1 LLLLIVVEAEKL
13 EETQNQL
20 HSNNNSPELL
30 SSLQNLGLT
39 NYESKAY
46 LALLSLGPC
55 DARQLCGQ
63 SGVPS
68 SKIYS
73 IMEKFE
79 LLGLVE
85 VQQSKPA
92 KFKVLEP
99 SLGLDRL
106 LKNREKEILSI
117 KDTLPLLESELDNI
131 FSKQSNEVGVDEP
144 FFFNLQTGMKN
155 HIQKHLPYL
164 AAARV
169 ETLSYFET
177 TCLLGARVYGH
188 SVKRDIINNIQR
200 NSISSKIVFGTE
212 NKKLV
217 EGFLKGLPDSANIE
231 LKITK
236 QIHAPFHVIDKKS
249 VIIVVDNPL
258 FREGRI
264 ASIHVVGRN
273 LANELHEGYRSLWDS
288 AKGL

>member
-1 LLLLIVVEAEKL
+1 M
-13 EETQNQL
+13 EEMQDQEYR
-20 HSNNNSPELL
+20 NNNPKLL
-30 SSLQNLGLT
+30 ASLQSLGLT

-46 LALLSLGPC
+46 LALLSLGIC
-55 DARQLCGQ
+55 DARQLCTQ

-68 SKIYS
+68 SKIYT

-79 LLGLVE
+79 LLGLVA
-85 VQQSKPA
+85 VQKSKPA

-117 KDTLPLLESELDNI
+117 KDTLPLLESELNNT
-131 FSKQSNEVGVDEP
+131 FSNQSNKVGVDEP
-144 FFFNLQTGMKN
+144 FFNLQIGMKN

-164 AAARV
+164 AAARI

-177 TCLLGARVYGH
+177 TCLMGAKVYGH

-200 NSISSKIVFGTE
+200 NSISSKVIFGTE
-212 NKKLV
+212 NKKIV

-231 LKITK
+231 FKTTK
-236 QIHAPFHVIDKKS
+236 QINAPFHVIDKKS

-264 ASIHVVGRN
+264 ASIHAVGRN
-273 LANELHEGYRSLWDS
+273 LANELHGGYRSLWDS

>member
-1 LLLLIVVEAEKL
+1 MQDQAYS
-13 EETQNQL
+13 ND
-20 HSNNNSPELL
+20 NNNNPKLL
-30 SSLQNLGLT
+30 SSLQSLGLT

-46 LALLSLGPC
+46 LALLSLGIC
-55 DARQLCGQ
+55 DARRLCAQ

-68 SKIYS
+68 SKIYT

-92 KFKVLEP
+92 KFKALEP
-99 SLGLDRL
+99 SLAVDRL
-106 LKNREKEILSI
+106 LKNREREILSI
-117 KDTLPLLESELDNI
+117 KDTLPLLESELDTI
-131 FSKQSNEVGVDEP
+131 FSKQSDKGGSNDEP
-144 FFFNLQTGMKN
+144 FFNLQFGMKN
-155 HIQKHLPYL
+155 HIQNHLPYL
-164 AAARV
+164 ADARV

-177 TCLLGARVYGH
+177 TCLLGAKVYGH
-188 SVKRDIINNIQR
+188 SVKREIINNIQH
-200 NSISSKIVFGTE
+200 NNMSSKVIFGTE
-212 NKKLV
+212 DKKLV

-249 VIIVVDNPL
+249 AIVVVDNPL
-258 FREGRI
+258 IHEGRI
-264 ASIHVVGRN
+264 ASIHAIGRS
-273 LANELHEGYRSLWDS
+273 LAKELHEGYRSLWDS

>member
-1 LLLLIVVEAEKL
+1 M
-13 EETQNQL
+13 EETQDQL
-20 HSNNNSPELL
+20 YNNNNPKLL
-30 SSLQNLGLT
+30 SSLRSLGLT
-39 NYESKAY
+39 EYESKAY
-46 LALLSLGPC
+46 LSLLSLGIC
-55 DARQLCGQ
+55 DARQLCTH

-68 SKIYS
+68 SKIYTL
-73 IMEKFE
+73 MEKFE

-92 KFKVLEP
+92 KFKALEP
-99 SLGLDRL
+99 SLGVDRL
-106 LKNREKEILSI
+106 VKNKEREILSI
-117 KDTLPLLESELDNI
+117 KDTLPLLESELDRI
-131 FSKQSNEVGVDEP
+131 FSKQSDKIGGGGNEP
-144 FFFNLQTGMKN
+144 FFNLQFGMKN

-164 AAARV
+164 ADARA

-177 TCLLGARVYGH
+177 TCLLGAKVYGH
-188 SVKRDIINNIQR
+188 SVKREIIHNIQR
-200 NSISSKIVFGTE
+200 NNISSKVIFGTE

-217 EGFLKGLPDSANIE
+217 EGFLKGLPDLANME

-249 VIIVVDNPL
+249 AIVVVDNPL
-258 FREGRI
+258 FRQGRI
-264 ASIHVVGRN
+264 ASIHIVGRS

>member
-1 LLLLIVVEAEKL
+1 MV
-13 EETQNQL
+13 ETQDQL
-20 HSNNNSPELL
+20 YNSNSNNPKLL
-30 SSLQNLGLT
+30 SSLQSLGLT
-39 NYESKAY
+39 EYESKAY
-46 LALLSLGPC
+46 LALLSLGIC
-55 DARQLCGQ
+55 DARQLCIQ

-68 SKIYS
+68 SKIYT

-92 KFKVLEP
+92 KFNALEP
-99 SLGLDRL
+99 SLGVERL
-106 LKNREKEILSI
+106 VKNKERQILSI
-117 KDTLPLLESELDNI
+117 KDTLPLLESELDSI
-131 FSKQSNEVGVDEP
+131 FSKQSDKVGGEEP
-144 FFFNLQTGMKN
+144 FFNLQFGMKN
-155 HIQKHLPYL
+155 HIQNHLPYL
-164 AAARV
+164 ADARV

-177 TCLLGARVYGH
+177 TCLLGAKVYGH
-188 SVKRDIINNIQR
+188 SVKREIINNIQR
-200 NSISSKIVFGTE
+200 NNISSKVIFGTE
-212 NKKLV
+212 TKKLV
-217 EGFLKGLPDSANIE
+217 EDFLKGLPNSANIE

-249 VIIVVDNPL
+249 AIIVVDNPL

-264 ASIHVVGRN
+264 ASIHAVGRS

>member
-1 LLLLIVVEAEKL
+1 MEG
-13 EETQNQL
+13 TQDSL
-20 HSNNNSPELL
+20 YSNNNPKLL
-30 SSLQNLGLT
+30 SSLQGLGLT
-39 NYESKAY
+39 EYESKAY
-46 LALLSLGPC
+46 LALLSLGTC
-55 DARQLCGQ
+55 DARQLCTQ

-68 SKIYS
+68 SKIYT
-73 IMEKFE
+73 IMEKFG

-92 KFKVLEP
+92 KFKALEP
-99 SLGLDRL
+99 SLGVDRL
-106 LKNREKEILSI
+106 VKNKEREILSI
-117 KDTLPLLESELDNI
+117 KDTLPLLESELDSI
-131 FSKQSNEVGVDEP
+131 FSKQSDKIGVGDEP
-144 FFFNLQTGMKN
+144 FFNLQFGMKN

-164 AAARV
+164 ADARV

-177 TCLLGARVYGH
+177 TCLLGANVYGH
-188 SVKRDIINNIQR
+188 IVKREIINNIQR
-200 NSISSKIVFGTE
+200 NSISSKIIFGTE

-217 EGFLKGLPDSANIE
+217 EGFLKGLPNSANME

-249 VIIVVDNPL
+249 AIVVVDNPL

-264 ASIHVVGRN
+264 ASIHVLGRS
-273 LANELHEGYRSLWDS
+273 LANELHEGYRSLWES